1 MTVTLPDVA
10 TESQTRVL
18 TDDNASIDEPPI
30 RVMALHALLYCE
42 RLYYLEEVEEIRVA
56 DFAVYAGRRLH
67 DDVAPLDD
75 ESPEQRSVDV
85 ASERWGLFGKVDALR
100 RRDGVWVA
108 IEHKRG
114 RCRRGPDNSPE
125 AWPSD
130 RIQAVAYAV
139 LLEEGLNEPIPQARI
154 RYHND
159 NVTVFVPID
168 DAAREDLRKAVE
180 RARELRRT
188 TARPPVHENERMCVR
203 CSLAPVCLPEEERL
217 VELTKED
224 PCKDEDP
231 SLARRANE
239 DDPLFARRANVG
251 DPEDE
256 IKNEEIP
263 RPRLFPSDRRKQSLH
278 VVSHKAYVSRSG
290 ETLVV
295 SIEDE
300 KQKVPI
306 QDIDAVVVHGFG
318 QVTTQAIQL
327 CSRHGVSVEWVTMG
341 GQFVAGTTA
350 SSGRVQ
356 QRIRQ
361 YAALTQDDV
370 RLRLTRQLVLAKV
383 DTQLRYLLRGTRG
396 DDAARATCHANIEL
410 MRETL
415 KKIPVAGS
423 ADSLRG
429 LEGIA
434 AKSYF
439 NSIPTLLVPSVA
451 DELRPAGRTKHPP
464 RDRFN
469 ALLSFG
475 YALIHTLVHRSLVAV
490 GLEPAFGF
498 FHQPRTSA
506 HPLVLDVM
514 EIFRTPLWEMPLIGS
529 VNRGQWDITEDFQI
543 FPGHVWL
550 SEAGRKKAIQLF
562 EQRLTESYK
571 HPHTGQ
577 SMAYSRIVELEA
589 RLLEK
594 EWTGCVGLFAQMR
607 LR

>member
-1 MTVTLPDVA
+1 MDQYLSDVSTEANSAVLPGDMSAPFDDSEQETVAEP
-10 TESQTRVL
+10 
-18 TDDNASIDEPPI
+18 DEPPI

-42 RLYYLEEVEEIRVA
+42 RLFYLEEVEEIRVA
-56 DFAVYAGRRLH
+56 DSAVYAGRRLH

-75 ESPEQRSVDV
+75 ESLEKRSVEV
-85 ASERWGLFGKVDALR
+85 ASERWGLYGKVDALR

-114 RCRRGPDNSPE
+114 RCRRAADNSPE

-130 RIQAVAYAV
+130 RIQAIAYAA
-139 LLEEGLNEPIPQARI
+139 LLAEGLNEPVPQARI

-168 DAAREDLRKAVE
+168 DVARDDLKRAVE

-188 TARPPVHENERMCVR
+188 TARPPVNENERICAR

-217 VELTKED
+217 VELPTHATV
-224 PCKDEDP
+224 DESELSVESPDAKRE
-231 SLARRANE
+231 SL
-239 DDPLFARRANVG
+239 
-251 DPEDE
+251 
-256 IKNEEIP
+256 P
-263 RPRLFPSDRRKQSLH
+263 RPRLFPSDRQKQSLH

-295 SIEDE
+295 TVENE
-300 KQKVPI
+300 KQKIPI
-306 QDIDAVVVHGFG
+306 QDLDAVVVHGFG

-327 CSRHGVSVEWVTMG
+327 CSRHGVSVEWLTTG

-350 SSGRVQ
+350 SAGRVQ

-361 YAALTQDDV
+361 YAALSLDEV

-396 DDAARATCHANIEL
+396 AEGLRAACHSDIEL

-415 KKIPVAGS
+415 KKIPVATS
-423 ADSLRG
+423 VDSLRG

-439 NSIPTLLVPSVA
+439 NSLPYLLGPSVV
-451 DELRPAGRTKHPP
+451 DELRPNGRTKHPP

-475 YALIHTLVHRSLVAV
+475 YSLIHTLVHRSLVSV

-498 FHQPRTSA
+498 FHTPRTSA
-506 HPLVLDVM
+506 PPLVLDVM
-514 EIFRTPLWEMPLIGS
+514 ELFRTPLWEMTVIGS
-529 VNRGQWDITEDFQI
+529 LNRGQWDVAEDFQI
-543 FPGHVWL
+543 LPGHIWL
-550 SEAGRKKAIQLF
+550 SDAGRKKAIQLF

-577 SMAYSRIVELEA
+577 SLAYSRIVELEA

-594 EWTGCVGLFAQMR
+594 EWTGCEGLFAQMR